1 MIGAP
6 TRFPAHCR
14 MYAVLRDVG
23 RPVEMK
29 ELAILACLSTHHA
42 WTVSKDLH
50 DCGLI
55 HVAGWREV
63 TVGGGH
69 PAKLYA
75 FGFGKDVPKPVRKD
89 MKAIRRAS
97 YYKRKL
103 ILIKEHGYETWKR
116 IKSSR
121 AMGGSDRIV
130 VDGKV
135 IFQRKPPAF
144 KGAKN
149 AAV

>member
-14 MYAVLRDVG
+14 MYAILRDIR

-50 DCGLI
+50 ECGLI

-69 PAKLYA
+69 PAKLYV
-75 FGFGKDVPKPVRKD
+75 FGFGKDVPKPARKD
-89 MKAIRRAS
+89 SKAIRRAS
-97 YYKRKL
+97 YRKRKRAVVQA
-103 ILIKEHGYETWKR
+103 HGYETWKR
-116 IKSSR
+116 IKTSR
-121 AMGGSDRIV
+121 ALGGSDKIV
-130 VDGKV
+130 VDGKI

-144 KGAKN
+144 KQSQGVAP
-149 AAV
+149 